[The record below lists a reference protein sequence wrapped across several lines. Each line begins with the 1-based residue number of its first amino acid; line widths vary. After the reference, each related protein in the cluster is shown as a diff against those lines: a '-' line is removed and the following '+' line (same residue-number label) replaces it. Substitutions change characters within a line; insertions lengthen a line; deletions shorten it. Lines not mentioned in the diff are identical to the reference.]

1 VASVVVPSNSTGE
14 GIHNVNKQPKRVKA
28 ATTEAD
34 QAKDAQTATLRLPFV
49 RRLCASRYVVV

>member
-1 VASVVVPSNSTGE
+1 MASVVVPSNSTGE

-34 QAKDAQTATLRLPFV
+34 QQKTHKQV
-49 RRLCASRYVVV
+49 RCACRLCAGYTHLVMW